1 MALYVHDTRV
11 NIDLQEF
18 EVIIM
23 ERFNAFCHSFA
34 PKALLLLACLLV
46 SSVHAENITLNLKN
60 ADINALIDTVS
71 DKTGKNFIIDPR
83 VKGKVTVISSQP
95 MDSEELYQVFLSILQ
110 VHGFSA
116 VPSGNVIKIIP
127 DASAKQAQIPTV
139 NLRSPGVGD
148 EMVTRVISLEN
159 ISASQ
164 LVPILRPLIPQH
176 GHLAAYARTNV
187 LIITDRAGNIS
198 RLVKIIKR
206 IDLEGDNDIEVI
218 RLEHASAS
226 EIVKIITSLEQKDA
240 KGAPSS
246 GRPILVAD
254 ERTNSILM
262 SGDKSNRIRMRMII
276 SHLDTPLESGG
287 NTVVIYLHYAK
298 AKDLVPILTGVSANI
313 TQVKR
318 PKGKTIRIPA
328 AGNKVSIE
336 ADEQTNALVISAP
349 PDIMRSLQA
358 VIKKLDIRR
367 AQVLVEAIIAEVSS
381 TKGAELGVQWSSST
395 STSGANT
402 TVGGTAFDAGN
413 IDAINSFNISSLPL
427 GLSIGQFTNGTIR
440 GLLRALASDSAT
452 NVLSTPNLVTLDN
465 QEAEIIVGENVPF
478 VTGQFTNS
486 NSDPNNPFQTIER
499 HDVGIV
505 LKVKPQI
512 NEGDS
517 VKLDIEQEVSSV
529 SSGSGS
535 TLTTNKR
542 SIKTSVLVDDKQ
554 IIVLGGLIKD
564 DLQEVEDKVP
574 LLGDIPLLGM
584 LFRNTKTDLVKTNLM
599 VFIRPEILRDG
610 QDTFIQ
616 TNSKYE
622 FMRKLQQERRKEGVN
637 LMYDNVAPVLPEL
650 EMKLPLP
657 YQKTDE
663 DINSI
668 QGVINDSRTEE

>member
-1 MALYVHDTRV
+1 
-11 NIDLQEF
+11 
-18 EVIIM
+18 M
-23 ERFNAFCHSFA
+23 ERFNAFCFSLV
-34 PKALLLLACLLV
+34 PRTLLLLTCLLAG
-46 SSVHAENITLNLKN
+46 SVHAENITLNLKN

-71 DKTGKNFIIDPR
+71 DKTGKNFIVDPR

-127 DASAKQAQIPTV
+127 DASAKQANIPTV
-139 NLRSPGVGD
+139 NLRAPGVGD
-148 EMVTRVISLEN
+148 EMVTRVITLEN

-187 LIITDRAGNIS
+187 LIITDRAANIN

-226 EIVKIITSLEQKDA
+226 EIVKIITSLGQKDT
-240 KGAPSS
+240 KGAPTA

-262 SGDKSNRIRMRMII
+262 TGDRSTRIRMRTII
-276 SHLDTPLESGG
+276 THLDTPLESGG
-287 NTVVIYLHYAK
+287 NTTVIYLHYAK
-298 AKDLVPILTGVSANI
+298 AKDLVPILTGVSTNI
-313 TQVKR
+313 TQIKR
-318 PKGKTIRIPA
+318 PKGKTLRIPSK
-328 AGNKVSIE
+328 GNKVSIE
-336 ADEQTNALVISAP
+336 ADEQTNALVITAP

-367 AQVLVEAIIAEVSS
+367 AQVLVEAIIVEVSS
-381 TKGAELGVQWSSST
+381 TKGAELGVQWSSSP
-395 STSGANT
+395 STSGTNT
-402 TVGGTAFDAGN
+402 TVGGTAFSGENAG
-413 IDAINSFNISSLPL
+413 AINSFNISSLPL

-440 GLLRALASDSAT
+440 GLLRALASDSKT

-486 NSDPNNPFQTIER
+486 NSDPDNPFQTIER

-512 NEGDS
+512 NEGNAI
-517 VKLDIEQEVSSV
+517 KLDIEQEVSSV
-529 SSGSGS
+529 QKGTSGTS
-535 TLTTNKR
+535 LITNKR

-564 DLQEVEDKVP
+564 SLLESEDKVP

-584 LFRNTKTDLVKTNLM
+584 LFRNTTTNLVKTNLM
-599 VFIRPEILRDG
+599 VFLRPEILRNG

-616 TNSKYE
+616 TNSKYD
-622 FMRKLQQERRKEGVN
+622 FMRKLQQQRREEGVS
-637 LMYDNVAPVLPEL
+637 LMYDNVAPILPKL
-650 EMKLPLP
+650 GLKLPPP
-657 YQKTDE
+657 YQQTDE

-668 QGVINDSRTEE
+668 QGVINDNAESATRSAVGTEE

>member
-1 MALYVHDTRV
+1 
-11 NIDLQEF
+11 
-18 EVIIM
+18 M
-23 ERFNAFCHSFA
+23 ERFSAFYYSFV
-34 PKALLLLACLLV
+34 PKTLLLLACLLV
-46 SSVHAENITLNLKN
+46 NVVHAESITLNLKN

-71 DKTGKNFIIDPR
+71 DKTGKNFIVDPR

-95 MDSEELYQVFLSILQ
+95 MDGEELYQVFLSILQ
-110 VHGFSA
+110 VHGFTA

-127 DASAKQAQIPTV
+127 DASAKQTEIPTV
-139 NLRSPGVGD
+139 NFRSPGIGD

-159 ISASQ
+159 VSASQ
-164 LVPILRPLIPQH
+164 LVPILRPLIPQN

-187 LIITDRAGNIS
+187 LIITDRAANIN

-206 IDLEGDNDIEVI
+206 IDLEGDNEIEVI

-240 KGAPSS
+240 KGTPTA

-262 SGDKSNRIRMRMII
+262 TGDRSSRIRLRIII

-287 NTVVIYLHYAK
+287 NTTVIYLHYAK

-318 PKGKTIRIPA
+318 PKGKTVRIAA

-336 ADEQTNALVISAP
+336 ADEQTNALVITAP

-367 AQVLVEAIIAEVSS
+367 AQVLVEAIIAEVTSS
-381 TKGAELGVQWSSST
+381 KGAELGIQWASSPGT
-395 STSGANT
+395 NGANT
-402 TVGGTAFDAGN
+402 TVGGTSFPGTVGAINAFD
-413 IDAINSFNISSLPL
+413 ITSLSP

-440 GLLRALASDSAT
+440 GLLRALASDTKT

-465 QEAEIIVGENVPF
+465 EEAEIVVGENVPF
-478 VTGQFTNS
+478 ITGQFTNS
-486 NSDPNNPFQTIER
+486 NSSPDNPFQTIER

-512 NEGDS
+512 NEGNA

-529 SSGSGS
+529 QSDTSGAS
-535 TLTTNKR
+535 LTTNTR
-542 SIKTSVLVDDKQ
+542 TIKTSVLVDDKQ

-564 DLQEVEDKVP
+564 DLQETEQKVP

-584 LFRNTKTDLVKTNLM
+584 LFRNTKTDFVKTNLM
-599 VFIRPEILRDG
+599 VFLRPEILRNG
-610 QDTFIQ
+610 QDTFMQ

-622 FMRKLQQERRKEGVN
+622 FIRKLQQQRRKEGVS
-637 LMYDNVAPVLPEL
+637 LMYDNVSPILPKLEL
-650 EMKLPLP
+650 KLPPP
-657 YQKTDE
+657 YQQTDE

-668 QGVINDSRTEE
+668 QGVINDSHTEE

>member
-1 MALYVHDTRV
+1 
-11 NIDLQEF
+11 
-18 EVIIM
+18 M
-23 ERFNAFCHSFA
+23 ERLTTFCTAFV
-34 PKALLLLACLLV
+34 PKAFLLLVFLLV
-46 SSVHAENITLNLKN
+46 NPAYAENITLNLKD

-71 DKTGKNFIIDPR
+71 KKTGKNFIVDPR
-83 VKGKVTVISSQP
+83 VKGKVTVISSHP
-95 MDSEELYQVFLSILQ
+95 MDVEELYQVFLSILQ
-110 VHGFSA
+110 VHGFST

-127 DASAKQAQIPTV
+127 DASAKQAEIPTV
-139 NLRSPGVGD
+139 NYRAPGIGD
-148 EMVTRVISLEN
+148 EMVTRVITLDN

-187 LIITDRAGNIS
+187 LIITDRAANIT
-198 RLVKIIKR
+198 RLAQIIKR

-218 RLEHASAS
+218 RLEYASAS

-240 KGAPSS
+240 KDAPASD
-246 GRPILVAD
+246 RPILVAD
-254 ERTNSILM
+254 DRTNSILM
-262 SGDKSNRIRMRMII
+262 SGDKSNRIRMRMIV

-287 NTVVIYLHYAK
+287 NTNVIYLHYAK
-298 AKDLVPILTGVSANI
+298 AKELVPILTGVSANI
-313 TQVKR
+313 TEVKR
-318 PKGKTIRIPA
+318 PQGGTTRIPA

-381 TKGAELGVQWSSST
+381 TKGAELGVQWASSAST
-395 STSGANT
+395 AGSNVTAGGISLSGT
-402 TVGGTAFDAGN
+402 DSK
-413 IDAINSFNISSLPL
+413 AINSFNLGSLQQ
-427 GLSIGQFTNGTIR
+427 GLSIGHFTKGTIR
-440 GLLRALASDSAT
+440 GLLRALASDVKT

-465 QEAEIIVGENVPF
+465 EEAEIIVGENVPF
-478 VTGQFTNS
+478 ITGQFTN
-486 NSDPNNPFQTIER
+486 NTTTPDNPFQTIER

-512 NEGDS
+512 NEGDA
-517 VKLDIEQEVSSV
+517 VKLDITQEVSSV
-529 SSGSGS
+529 QNDTSGTS
-535 TLTTNKR
+535 LTTNKR

-564 DLQEVEDKVP
+564 DLQETVQKVP

-584 LFRNTKTDLVKTNLM
+584 LFRNTATDLVKTNLM
-599 VFIRPEILRDG
+599 VFLRPEILRDG

-622 FMRKLQQERRKEGVN
+622 FIRKLQQARREEGVG
-637 LMYDNVAPVLPEL
+637 LMYDNNAPVLPKL
-650 EMKLPLP
+650 EMRLPVP
-657 YQKTDE
+657 YQETDE

-668 QGVINDSRTEE
+668 KNIINDNRAEE